1 MSKTKQMVINA
12 MLAAMCAVLGYVALD
27 MTTIKVT
34 FESLPVFLGALLFGP
49 VAGMLIGGV
58 GTFIYQLLRYGVSA
72 TTLLWILPY
81 VVAGGVCGLA
91 AKKNSFSLDRK
102 KVILLTVACE
112 LIITVMNTGVMYVD
126 SKMYGYYFP
135 GYITGSLLIRLV
147 ICVVKAVAFGA
158 VLPTLVNSVK
168 KYLA

>member
-1 MSKTKQMVINA
+1 MAIVVVG
-12 MLAAMCAVLGYVALD
+12 AVFVDVKGFAREKY
-27 MTTIKVT
+27 MP
-34 FESLPVFLGALLFGP
+34 EGRN
-49 VAGMLIGGV
+49 V
-58 GTFIYQLLRYGVSA
+58 GDVQ
-72 TTLLWILPY
+72 

-91 AKKNSFSLDRK
+91 AKKNNFSLDRK